1 MTRSRKIPQGACIA
15 SPDLD
20 PRPIIF
26 AWSSAPLQPNARRVG
41 ADQGC
46 GPAGNH
52 CDVAIESAQPS
63 NLGFCGRLGKTSRSD
78 VIMHENAAGRGCV
91 AASSSS
97 PWDFLRRPMMANGG
111 VWTYLENATAGRK
124 PLSGRPSMMRKLA
137 TTPCTISASAFIFLT
152 TSASIFLA
160 HPRCTL
166 RALSPSRQEAI
177 DR

>member
-97 PWDFLRRPMMANGG
+97 PWEILQRPLWAKGDSGTVQKMLLQGLKAINETILANCSSGPITKPCRR
-111 VWTYLENATAGRK
+111 
-124 PLSGRPSMMRKLA
+124 
-137 TTPCTISASAFIFLT
+137 
-152 TSASIFLA
+152 
-160 HPRCTL
+160 
-166 RALSPSRQEAI
+166 
-177 DR
+177 